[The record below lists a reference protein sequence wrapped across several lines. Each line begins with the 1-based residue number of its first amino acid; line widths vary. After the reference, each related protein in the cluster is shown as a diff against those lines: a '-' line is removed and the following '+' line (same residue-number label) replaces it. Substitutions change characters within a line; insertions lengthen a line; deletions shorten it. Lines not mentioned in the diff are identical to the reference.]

1 MKTTETLLASSPT
14 LSGIEKMLNKYL
26 YSEKYTI
33 SEDLTIN
40 HPERNINDAFKVVNK
55 KGRYK
60 LIGIYTTL

>member
-14 LSGIEKMLNKYL
+14 LAGLEKMLNNYL

-33 SEDLTIN
+33 DGNLVIK
-40 HPERNINDAFKVVNK
+40 HPEKDINDCFKVINK

>member
-14 LSGIEKMLNKYL
+14 IQGIEKMLNKYM

-33 SEDLTIN
+33 TEDLTIK
-40 HPERNINDAFKVVNK
+40 HPEKNINDCFKVVCK
-55 KGRYK
+55 KGRYR